1 LTVLFRNDPKYHNT
15 YSQQASLGIEHQIG
29 PDWSVAANYIFAS
42 TLGIPRSRDVNI
54 LPRPIGPAGIRDW
67 SAAAGC
73 TGAALA
79 SCFRDPSL
87 LQENVYEPSARAF
100 YHGMILEIQKRF
112 SRKFSITGN
121 YTLSKAIDEVTDFNS
136 DFQPNDQTNL
146 RAERALSAFDQ
157 RHKVVLYAYLEG
169 PRGGESWWQ
178 KVISNFDLTPT
189 FNLLTGTDLNGDR
202 HATTDRPALAGRNT
216 GIGPNFWSVDFRL
229 TRRVSIGS
237 ERRRLELM
245 LEAFNLLNRPNYA
258 SVNNTVGPNF
268 APPYRVEARKDLN
281 PSQPLAYTSVTD
293 PRRLQLGVRLS
304 F

>member
-1 LTVLFRNDPKYHNT
+1 
-15 YSQQASLGIEHQIG
+15 
-29 PDWSVAANYIFAS
+29 
-42 TLGIPRSRDVNI
+42 
-54 LPRPIGPAGIRDW
+54 
-67 SAAAGC
+67 
-73 TGAALA
+73 
-79 SCFRDPSL
+79 
-87 LQENVYEPSARAF
+87 
-100 YHGMILEIQKRF
+100 MILEIQKRF

-189 FNLLTGTDLNGDR
+189 LRGNSARPFNLLTGTDLNGDR